1 MSPRHHRWGCLLWL
15 PSLKMS
21 RAVQLP
27 NVCPQPN
34 HSPYNSSSP
43 FRHRILGTVS
53 LDAPL
58 IGLHPGIVV
67 SGIASLFRPAP
78 SPPPPYEA
86 TQTDYDTPPEPQQL
100 SPDPSIYS
108 DVSPAV
114 TPSLM
119 PYPTPSTL
127 DSSARG
133 SRDPHFDPPFVNDV
147 AFVDRGW
154 LKNVIHFAAKH
165 KEENLVSAAANHIMS
180 HLEFGACLADYPG
193 LRSRYSRLR
202 QLEDVDDLSQS
213 GAARVRF
220 VNYFTVST
228 GLVKKPK
235 PASPDGSLK
244 APDMPKELGIKS
256 SLEIDSQISTSI
268 VSTEDSP
275 IPTPRVSTEEYSDGP
290 DLETLQILDP
300 MPEPEPSEPSSQAE
314 ETTAETEHT
323 TADASP
329 LHDDDIATRDDFI
342 LPPIPDVPSPPTPPD
357 FDAYPDKEARKDAKN
372 TFKLAQKTHAQAV
385 KARDKAIKDRDKAV
399 RDRQK
404 ALDKQQR
411 KDLKLKEKEAKK
423 LQKNSQAPPG
433 KDGEKDPKKTKPPRR
448 RKFCMLPGASGD
460 DPTWVEV
467 YMEGV
472 DEVGAHCGLF
482 LPGPHYEPLVGGV
495 GERIAGWVWE
505 DATRR
510 VVVGMEE
517 GMEEGVSSSG

>member
-1 MSPRHHRWGCLLWL
+1 
-15 PSLKMS
+15 
-21 RAVQLP
+21 
-27 NVCPQPN
+27 
-34 HSPYNSSSP
+34 
-43 FRHRILGTVS
+43 
-53 LDAPL
+53 
-58 IGLHPGIVV
+58 
-67 SGIASLFRPAP
+67 
-78 SPPPPYEA
+78 
-86 TQTDYDTPPEPQQL
+86 
-100 SPDPSIYS
+100 
-108 DVSPAV
+108 
-114 TPSLM
+114 M

-133 SRDPHFDPPFVNDV
+133 SRDPYFDPPFVNDV

-180 HLEFGACLADYPG
+180 HLEFGSCLADYPE

-202 QLEDVDDLSQS
+202 QLEDVDNSTQA
-213 GAARVRF
+213 GAPRVRF

-228 GLVKKPK
+228 GVPKKPK
-235 PASPDGSLK
+235 PASPNGSPE
-244 APDMPKELGIKS
+244 APDMPEKLDIKS

-275 IPTPRVSTEEYSDGP
+275 VPTPRASAEECSDNP

-300 MPEPEPSEPSSQAE
+300 MPEPEPESSEPPSKAE
-314 ETTAETEHT
+314 DNIGETEDT

-329 LHDDDIATRDDFI
+329 LSDDDITNQDDLA

-372 TFKLAQKTHAQAV
+372 TFKLAQKAHAQAV
-385 KARDKAIKDRDKAV
+385 KARDKAIKNRDKALKDRDKAA
-399 RDRQK
+399 RDHQK

-411 KDLKLKEKEAKK
+411 KALKLKEKEAKK
-423 LQKNSQAPPG
+423 LQDKAD
-433 KDGEKDPKKTKPPRR
+433 KDEEKKLKKTKPLRR

-505 DATRR
+505 DASRR
-510 VVVGMEE
+510 AVVGMEDE
-517 GMEEGVSSSG
+517 GPSSG